1 DDTAWTIVPQTRQ
14 RTVLLVGEG
23 NAYLQSA
30 LSLLPDVELYGA
42 TPQDYA
48 KTTGKDLFDLVIF
61 DGFLPREL
69 PRKPILAIAPPRPGE
84 PFAQT
89 AGPIGAQAPGAPVE
103 LPLPVDSTG
112 LLVTRPDGTTVDVPA
127 SVSGAGSVTFAQT
140 AQLGVYRVETKTAPG
155 ASPSASPATSPSTS
169 PGESSP
175 PAGGAPGLGTPF
187 ASATPASNPSASAS
201 PGASPAPSPGTPEA
215 ERFFAVDLF
224 D

>member
-1 DDTAWTIVPQTRQ
+1 
-14 RTVLLVGEG
+14 
-23 NAYLQSA
+23 
-30 LSLLPDVELYGA
+30 
-42 TPQDYA
+42 
-48 KTTGKDLFDLVIF
+48 
-61 DGFLPREL
+61 
-69 PRKPILAIAPPRPGE
+69 
-84 PFAQT
+84 
-89 AGPIGAQAPGAPVE
+89 
-103 LPLPVDSTG
+103 VDSTG

-224 D
+224 DEGESNIAPGNGSGLEALGAPAVAGAAATGATRDELWFPLALLALLVLLVEWAVYERDGLVRLRRAVAGGRAPLRSTLLAAVGRGPGSARG